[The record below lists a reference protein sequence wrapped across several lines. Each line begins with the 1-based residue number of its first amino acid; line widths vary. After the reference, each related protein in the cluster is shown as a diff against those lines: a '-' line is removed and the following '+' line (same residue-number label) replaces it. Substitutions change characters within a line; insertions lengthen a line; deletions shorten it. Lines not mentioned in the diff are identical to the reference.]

1 EQELRKEYKNYANNK
16 NTEEIKKE
24 TQYRN
29 ILLIGRTGNG
39 KSTLANVLVNKEG
52 EFEEFFKEGHGS
64 ASETRKIS
72 DKVFEVDGVKY
83 RIIDTPGLGDTKLTK
98 IETLQE
104 IAKVYDKV
112 KDGLSQILFVNNG
125 KFTPEEIETYNILKE
140 ILFDEN
146 ITKYTTIVRT
156 NFDSF
161 DDERK
166 CKEDIQS
173 LLLENNKT
181 ITEMIESCSERI
193 THINNPPI
201 NISGNNARVVGAQIS
216 INKEVREM
224 SREKLLKRLVECD
237 KIYKPESIEILNR
250 IELKERPVDETDKE
264 EKIYGVLPYVAPE
277 VLQTKNEIKGK
288 KDTEFYRQY
297 QEIEELTPQSNVVLD
312 YQVNSPATY
321 TSQLLDTGDLP
332 EPQNSQEINDQFY
345 ELYSQYGFDL
355 EEKAED

>member
-1 EQELRKEYKNYANNK
+1 
-16 NTEEIKKE
+16 
-24 TQYRN
+24 
-29 ILLIGRTGNG
+29 
-39 KSTLANVLVNKEG
+39 
-52 EFEEFFKEGHGS
+52 
-64 ASETRKIS
+64 
-72 DKVFEVDGVKY
+72 VDGVKY

-250 IELKERPVDETDKE
+250 IELKERYKAFGLCE
-264 EKIYGVLPYVAPE
+264 ECS
-277 VLQTKNEIKGK
+277 QTN
-288 KDTEFYRQY
+288 TWYR
-297 QEIEELTPQSNVVLD
+297 
-312 YQVNSPATY
+312 
-321 TSQLLDTGDLP
+321 
-332 EPQNSQEINDQFY
+332 
-345 ELYSQYGFDL
+345 
-355 EEKAED
+355 